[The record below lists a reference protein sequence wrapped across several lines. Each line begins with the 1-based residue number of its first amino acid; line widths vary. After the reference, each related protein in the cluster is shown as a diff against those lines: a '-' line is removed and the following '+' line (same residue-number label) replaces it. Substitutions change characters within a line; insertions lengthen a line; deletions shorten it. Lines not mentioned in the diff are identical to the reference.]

1 MKDLALIVIHILATT
16 AKLIRPGGL
25 RAVMIE
31 NALLRQQLIV
41 LRRSRRR
48 APNLT
53 TLDRFLFGVGLFF
66 LRPGR
71 VSKIAVGLQPS
82 TFLKF
87 HQALVRRKYHRLFSS
102 HHRAR
107 KPGPKGPSDEL
118 IRAIVEL
125 KSRNPRFGCPRI
137 ALIISRTFGVDIDKN
152 VVRRVLSEHYRE
164 PPRGT
169 GPSWLTFIG
178 HAKDSLWSAD
188 LFRCE
193 STLLQSFWV
202 LVVMDQFTRRIVGF
216 GVQRGAVDGPALCRM
231 FNDATT
237 RKGTPRF
244 LSTDH
249 DPLFEFHRWRA
260 NLRILEIDEMKTVP
274 YTPTSHPFVERLI
287 GTIRREFLDHT
298 LFWNTLDLERK
309 LEELRTYYNSERVHS
324 SLNGNT
330 PYGLVSGEVAEAASL
345 GAVRWRFHCRGL
357 IQLPIAA

>member
-1 MKDLALIVIHILATT
+1 LALIVIHILATT
-16 AKLIRPGGL
+16 AKLLGPGGL

-41 LRRSRRR
+41 LRRSRRG

-53 TLDRFLFGVGLFF
+53 TLDRFLFGFGLLF
-66 LRPGR
+66 LKPGR
-71 VSKIAVGLQPS
+71 VSKVAIGLQPS

-102 HHRAR
+102 HHHAR
-107 KPGPKGPSDEL
+107 KPGPRGPDKAL

-125 KSRNPRFGCPRI
+125 KSCNPRFGCPRI
-137 ALIISRTFGVDIDKN
+137 ALIILRTFGVDIDKN
-152 VVRRVLSEHYRE
+152 VVWRVLSKHYRE
-164 PPRGT
+164 PPHGR

-178 HAKDSLWSAD
+178 HTKDSLWSAD

-216 GVQRGAVDGPALCRM
+216 GIQRGAVDGPALCPM
-231 FNDATT
+231 FNDAIS
-237 RKGTPRF
+237 RKGTLRY

-249 DPLFEFHRWRA
+249 DPLFKFHRWRA
-260 NLRILEIDEMKTVP
+260 NLRILEIDELKTVP
-274 YTPTSHPFVERLI
+274 YAPTSHPFVERLI
-287 GTIRREFLDHT
+287 GTIRREFLDHV

-309 LEELRTYYNSERVHS
+309 LKEFRTYYNSERVHS

-330 PYGLVSGEVAEAASL
+330 PYELASGEVVETAKLS
-345 GAVRWRFHCRGL
+345 AVRWRPHCRGL
-357 IQLPIAA
+357 VQLPVAA